1 MRLIRFRPALVFAF
15 SAVFLWSVKHF
26 GLPVDRI
33 AVVSWLLGALVCGNF
48 GKPLRE
54 QRAMV
59 RDWGILVALLFAY
72 EYSRGIADQLGT
84 RVHMT
89 AIRDIDRFLFFGND
103 PNVWMQNHFNV
114 SRKVSWYEIPL
125 AAVYMT
131 HFVFPVLV
139 AVVLWLRN
147 RGQWARYMRRFAL
160 LLGSGVA
167 TYILF
172 PVAPPWMAARD
183 GQMAHIVRI
192 TARGWRRI
200 GLSTVSK
207 VFDRGK
213 EITNPVAALP
223 SLHAAFSLLVVV
235 FFFKWI
241 SMPWRIIS
249 LVLPLSM
256 AFALVYFGEHYVTD
270 ILLGW
275 LYVGGASYIATRYER
290 KKLAKTEDLA
300 TSNEQLITSS

>member
-1 MRLIRFRPALVFAF
+1 MKLFSIRRALIAVYGLVFF
-15 SAVFLWSVKHF
+15 WSAKQF

-33 AVVSWLLGALVCGNF
+33 AVVLWLLGALVCGNF
-48 GKPLRE
+48 GKPMRE

-59 RDWGILVALLFAY
+59 RYWAILVALLFAY
-72 EYSRGIADQLGT
+72 EYSLGIADQLGT

-103 PNVWMQNHFNV
+103 PNVWVQNHFNI
-114 SRKVSWYEIPL
+114 SRKVSWYELPL
-125 AAVYMT
+125 AVVYMT
-131 HFVFPVLV
+131 HFVFPVAI
-139 AVVLWLRN
+139 AVVLWLSN
-147 RGQWARYMRRFAL
+147 RRQWDRYMRRFAL
-160 LLGSGVA
+160 LLGAGVA

-183 GQMAHIVRI
+183 GYIGDIARI
-192 TARGWRRI
+192 TARGWRSM

-235 FFFKWI
+235 FFFKWM
-241 SMPWRIIS
+241 STPWRIIS
-249 LVLPLSM
+249 LILPVSM

-270 ILLGW
+270 ILAGW
-275 LYVGGASYIATRYER
+275 LYVGAASYVATRYEH
-290 KKLAKTEDLA
+290 KKLVASAVAET
-300 TSNEQLITSS
+300 TSS

>member
-1 MRLIRFRPALVFAF
+1 MRRFSVRHVLTAIYSLI
-15 SAVFLWSVKHF
+15 FLWSAKQF

-33 AVVSWLLGALVCGNF
+33 AVVVWLLGALVCGTF

-54 QRAMV
+54 QLAMV
-59 RDWGILVALLFAY
+59 RDWAILVGLLFAY

-89 AIRDIDRFLFFGND
+89 AIRDVDRFLFFGND
-103 PNVWMQNHFNV
+103 PNVWVQSHFNI
-114 SRKVSWYEIPL
+114 SNKVSWYEFPL
-125 AAVYMT
+125 AVVYMT

-139 AVVLWLRN
+139 AVTLWLQNRN
-147 RGQWARYMRRFAL
+147 EWSRYLRRFAL

-183 GQMAHIVRI
+183 GYMDRIARI
-192 TARGWRRI
+192 TARGWRKM
-200 GLSTVSK
+200 GLSTVSE
-207 VFDRGK
+207 VFERGK

-235 FFFKWI
+235 FFFKWM
-241 SMPWRIIS
+241 STPWRIFALI
-249 LVLPLSM
+249 LPLSM

-275 LYVGGASYIATRYER
+275 LYVGAASYVATRYEQ
-290 KKLAKTEDLA
+290 KKLVAIAVAET
-300 TSNEQLITSS
+300 TSS

>member
-1 MRLIRFRPALVFAF
+1 MKLFSIRRALIAVYGL
-15 SAVFLWSVKHF
+15 VFLWSAKQF

-33 AVVSWLLGALVCGNF
+33 AVVLWLLGALVCGNF
-48 GKPLRE
+48 GKPMRE

-59 RDWGILVALLFAY
+59 RDWAILVALLFAY

-103 PNVWMQNHFNV
+103 PNVWVQNHFNI
-114 SRKVSWYEIPL
+114 SRKVSWYELPL
-125 AAVYMT
+125 AVVYMT
-131 HFVFPVLV
+131 HFVFPVAI
-139 AVVLWLRN
+139 AVVLWLSN
-147 RGQWARYMRRFAL
+147 RRQWDRYMRRFAL
-160 LLGSGVA
+160 LLGAGVA

-183 GQMAHIVRI
+183 GYIGDIARI
-192 TARGWRRI
+192 TARGWRSM

-213 EITNPVAALP
+213 EITNSVAALP

-235 FFFKWI
+235 FFFKWM
-241 SMPWRIIS
+241 STPWRIIS
-249 LVLPLSM
+249 LILPVSM

-270 ILLGW
+270 ILAGW
-275 LYVGGASYIATRYER
+275 LYVGAASYVATRYEH
-290 KKLAKTEDLA
+290 KKLVASAVAET
-300 TSNEQLITSS
+300 TSS

>member
-1 MRLIRFRPALVFAF
+1 MKLVSIRRALIAVYGL
-15 SAVFLWSVKHF
+15 VFLWSAKQF

-33 AVVSWLLGALVCGNF
+33 AVVLWLLGALVCGNF
-48 GKPLRE
+48 GKPMRE

-59 RDWGILVALLFAY
+59 RDWAILVALLFAY

-103 PNVWMQNHFNV
+103 PNVWVQNHFNI
-114 SRKVSWYEIPL
+114 SRKVSWYELPL
-125 AAVYMT
+125 AVVYMT
-131 HFVFPVLV
+131 HFVFPVAI
-139 AVVLWLRN
+139 AVVLWLSN
-147 RGQWARYMRRFAL
+147 RRQWDRYMRRFAL
-160 LLGSGVA
+160 LLGAGVA

-183 GQMAHIVRI
+183 GYIGDIARI
-192 TARGWRRI
+192 TARGWRSM

-235 FFFKWI
+235 FFFKWM
-241 SMPWRIIS
+241 STPWRIIS
-249 LVLPLSM
+249 LILPVSM

-270 ILLGW
+270 ILAGW
-275 LYVGGASYIATRYER
+275 LYVGAASYVATRYEH
-290 KKLAKTEDLA
+290 KKLVASAVAET
-300 TSNEQLITSS
+300 TSS

>member
-1 MRLIRFRPALVFAF
+1 MKLFSIRRALIAVYGL
-15 SAVFLWSVKHF
+15 VFLWSAKQF

-33 AVVSWLLGALVCGNF
+33 AVVLWLLGALVCGNF
-48 GKPLRE
+48 GKPMRE

-59 RDWGILVALLFAY
+59 RDWAILVALLFAY

-103 PNVWMQNHFNV
+103 PNVWVQNHFNI
-114 SRKVSWYEIPL
+114 SRKVSWYELPL
-125 AAVYMT
+125 AVVYMT
-131 HFVFPVLV
+131 HFVFPVAI
-139 AVVLWLRN
+139 AVILWLSN
-147 RGQWARYMRRFAL
+147 RRQWDRYMRRFAL
-160 LLGSGVA
+160 LLGAGVA

-183 GQMAHIVRI
+183 GYIGDIARI
-192 TARGWRRI
+192 TARGWRSM

-235 FFFKWI
+235 FFFKWM
-241 SMPWRIIS
+241 STPWRIIS
-249 LVLPLSM
+249 LILPVSM

-270 ILLGW
+270 ILAGW
-275 LYVGGASYIATRYER
+275 LYVGAASYVATRYEH
-290 KKLAKTEDLA
+290 KKLVASAVAET
-300 TSNEQLITSS
+300 TSS

>member
-1 MRLIRFRPALVFAF
+1 MNLRLISFRPALV
-15 SAVFLWSVKHF
+15 SAYCLVFLWSAKHF

-33 AVVSWLLGALVCGNF
+33 AVVSWLLGALVCGNS
-48 GKPLRE
+48 GKPSRE
-54 QRAMV
+54 QLVMI
-59 RDWGILVALLFAY
+59 RDWVILVALLFAY

-89 AIRDIDRFLFFGND
+89 AIRDVDRFLFFGND
-103 PNVWMQNHFNV
+103 PNVWVQSHFNI
-114 SRKVSWYEIPL
+114 SNKVSWYEFPL
-125 AAVYMT
+125 AVIYMT

-139 AVVLWLRN
+139 AVTLWLQNRN
-147 RGQWARYMRRFAL
+147 EWSRYLRRFAL

-183 GQMAHIVRI
+183 GYMDRIARI
-192 TARGWRRI
+192 TARGWRKM
-200 GLSTVSK
+200 GLSTVSE
-207 VFDRGK
+207 VFERGK

-235 FFFKWI
+235 FFFKWM
-241 SMPWRIIS
+241 STPWRIFALI
-249 LVLPLSM
+249 LPLSM

-275 LYVGGASYIATRYER
+275 LYVGAASYVATRYEQ
-290 KKLAKTEDLA
+290 KKLVAIAVAET
-300 TSNEQLITSS
+300 TSS

>member
-1 MRLIRFRPALVFAF
+1 MKLFSFRRVLTAVYFI
-15 SAVFLWSVKHF
+15 VFLWSAKQF

-59 RDWGILVALLFAY
+59 RDWAILVALLFAY

-103 PNVWMQNHFNV
+103 PNVWVQNHFNI
-114 SRKVSWYEIPL
+114 SRKVSWYELPL
-125 AAVYMT
+125 AVVYMT
-131 HFVFPVLV
+131 HFVFPVAI
-139 AVVLWLRN
+139 AVILWLRN
-147 RGQWARYMRRFAL
+147 RHQWERYMRRFAL

-183 GQMAHIVRI
+183 GYMGDIARI
-192 TARGWRRI
+192 TARGWRSM

-235 FFFKWI
+235 FFFKWM
-241 SMPWRIIS
+241 STPWRIFS
-249 LVLPLSM
+249 LILPLSM
-256 AFALVYFGEHYVTD
+256 AFALLYFGEHYVTD

-275 LYVGGASYIATRYER
+275 IYVGAASYFATHYEH
-290 KKLAKTEDLA
+290 KKLAASAVAETIR
-300 TSNEQLITSS
+300 S

>member
-1 MRLIRFRPALVFAF
+1 MRRFSVRHVLTAIYSLI
-15 SAVFLWSVKHF
+15 FLWSAKQF

-33 AVVSWLLGALVCGNF
+33 AVVLWLLGALVCGNF

-54 QRAMV
+54 QLAMV
-59 RDWGILVALLFAY
+59 RDWAILVGLLFAY

-89 AIRDIDRFLFFGND
+89 AIRDVDRFLFFGND
-103 PNVWMQNHFNV
+103 PNVWVQSHFNI
-114 SRKVSWYEIPL
+114 SNKVSWYEFPL
-125 AAVYMT
+125 AVVYMT

-139 AVVLWLRN
+139 AVTLWLQNRN
-147 RGQWARYMRRFAL
+147 EWSRYLRRFAL

-183 GQMAHIVRI
+183 GYMDRIARI
-192 TARGWRRI
+192 TARGWRKM
-200 GLSTVSK
+200 GLSTVSE
-207 VFDRGK
+207 VFERGK

-235 FFFKWI
+235 FFFKWM
-241 SMPWRIIS
+241 STPWRIFALI
-249 LVLPLSM
+249 LPLSM

-275 LYVGGASYIATRYER
+275 LYVGAASYVATRYEQ
-290 KKLAKTEDLA
+290 KKLVAIAVAET
-300 TSNEQLITSS
+300 TSS

>member
-1 MRLIRFRPALVFAF
+1 M
-15 SAVFLWSVKHF
+15 
-26 GLPVDRI
+26 
-33 AVVSWLLGALVCGNF
+33 SWLLGALVCGNF
-48 GKPLRE
+48 GKPFRE

-59 RDWGILVALLFAY
+59 RDWSILVALLFVY

-103 PNVWMQNHFNV
+103 PNVWVQNHFNV
-114 SRKVSWYEIPL
+114 SRKVSWYELPL
-125 AAVYMT
+125 AVVYMT
-131 HFVFPVLV
+131 HFVFPVAI
-139 AVVLWLRN
+139 AVILWLRN
-147 RGQWARYMRRFAL
+147 RHEWDRYMRRFAL
-160 LLGSGVA
+160 LLGAGVA

-183 GQMAHIVRI
+183 GYIAHIARI
-192 TARGWRRI
+192 TARGWRSM

-213 EITNPVAALP
+213 QITNPVAALP

-235 FFFKWI
+235 FLFKWM
-241 SMPWRIIS
+241 SKPWRIIS
-249 LVLPLSM
+249 MLFPLSM

-275 LYVGGASYIATRYER
+275 LYVGAASYVATRYEQR
-290 KKLAKTEDLA
+290 KLAATEVA
-300 TSNEQLITSS
+300 VTSN

>member
-1 MRLIRFRPALVFAF
+1 MKLFSIRRALIAVYGLVFF
-15 SAVFLWSVKHF
+15 WSAKQF

-33 AVVSWLLGALVCGNF
+33 AVVLWLLGALVCGNF
-48 GKPLRE
+48 GKPMRE

-59 RDWGILVALLFAY
+59 RDWAILVALLFAY

-103 PNVWMQNHFNV
+103 PNVWVQNHFNI
-114 SRKVSWYEIPL
+114 SRKVSWYELPL
-125 AAVYMT
+125 AVVYMT
-131 HFVFPVLV
+131 HFVFPVAI
-139 AVVLWLRN
+139 AVVLWLCN
-147 RGQWARYMRRFAL
+147 RRQWDRYMRRFAL
-160 LLGSGVA
+160 LLGAGVA

-183 GQMAHIVRI
+183 GYIGDIARI
-192 TARGWRRI
+192 TARGWRSM

-235 FFFKWI
+235 FFFKWM
-241 SMPWRIIS
+241 STPWRIIS
-249 LVLPLSM
+249 LILPVSM

-270 ILLGW
+270 ILAGW
-275 LYVGGASYIATRYER
+275 LYVGAASYVATRYEH
-290 KKLAKTEDLA
+290 KKLVASAVAET
-300 TSNEQLITSS
+300 TSS

>member
-1 MRLIRFRPALVFAF
+1 MKLFSIRRALIAVYGL
-15 SAVFLWSVKHF
+15 VFLWSAKQF

-33 AVVSWLLGALVCGNF
+33 AVVLWLLGALVCGNF
-48 GKPLRE
+48 GKPMRE

-59 RDWGILVALLFAY
+59 RDWAILVALLFAY

-103 PNVWMQNHFNV
+103 PNVWVQNHFNI
-114 SRKVSWYEIPL
+114 SRKVSWYELPL
-125 AAVYMT
+125 AVVYMT
-131 HFVFPVLV
+131 HFVFPVAI
-139 AVVLWLRN
+139 AVVLWLSN
-147 RGQWARYMRRFAL
+147 RRQWDRYMRRFAL
-160 LLGSGVA
+160 LLGAGVA

-183 GQMAHIVRI
+183 GYIGDIARI
-192 TARGWRRI
+192 TARGWRSM

-235 FFFKWI
+235 FFFKWM
-241 SMPWRIIS
+241 STPWRIIS
-249 LVLPLSM
+249 LILPVSM

-270 ILLGW
+270 ILAGW
-275 LYVGGASYIATRYER
+275 LYVGAASYVATRYEH
-290 KKLAKTEDLA
+290 KKLVASAVAET
-300 TSNEQLITSS
+300 TSS

>member
-1 MRLIRFRPALVFAF
+1 MKLFSIRRALIAVYGL
-15 SAVFLWSVKHF
+15 VFLWSAKQF

-33 AVVSWLLGALVCGNF
+33 AVVLWLLGALVCGNF
-48 GKPLRE
+48 GKPMRE

-59 RDWGILVALLFAY
+59 RDWAILVALLFAY

-103 PNVWMQNHFNV
+103 PNVWVQNHFNI
-114 SRKVSWYEIPL
+114 SRKVSWYELPL
-125 AAVYMT
+125 AVVYMT
-131 HFVFPVLV
+131 HFVFPVAI
-139 AVVLWLRN
+139 AVVLWLSN
-147 RGQWARYMRRFAL
+147 RRQWDRYMRRFAL
-160 LLGSGVA
+160 LLGAGVA

-183 GQMAHIVRI
+183 GYIGDISRI
-192 TARGWRRI
+192 TARGWRSM

-235 FFFKWI
+235 FFFKWM
-241 SMPWRIIS
+241 STPWRIIS
-249 LVLPLSM
+249 LILPVSM

-270 ILLGW
+270 ILAGW
-275 LYVGGASYIATRYER
+275 LYVGAASYVATRYEH
-290 KKLAKTEDLA
+290 KKLVASAVAET
-300 TSNEQLITSS
+300 TSS

>member
-1 MRLIRFRPALVFAF
+1 MKLFSIRRALIAVYGLVFF
-15 SAVFLWSVKHF
+15 WSAKQF

-33 AVVSWLLGALVCGNF
+33 AVVLWLLGALVCGNF
-48 GKPLRE
+48 GKPMRE
-54 QRAMV
+54 QREMV
-59 RDWGILVALLFAY
+59 RDWAILVALLFAY

-103 PNVWMQNHFNV
+103 PNVWVQNYFNI
-114 SRKVSWYEIPL
+114 SHKVSWYELPL
-125 AAVYMT
+125 AVVYMT
-131 HFVFPVLV
+131 HFVFPVAI
-139 AVVLWLRN
+139 AVVLWLCN
-147 RGQWARYMRRFAL
+147 RRQWDRYMRRFAL
-160 LLGSGVA
+160 LLGAGVA

-183 GQMAHIVRI
+183 GYIGDIARI
-192 TARGWRRI
+192 TARGWRSM

-235 FFFKWI
+235 FFFKWM
-241 SMPWRIIS
+241 STPWRIFALI
-249 LVLPLSM
+249 LPLSM

-275 LYVGGASYIATRYER
+275 LYVGAASYVATRYEQ
-290 KKLAKTEDLA
+290 KKLVAIAVAET
-300 TSNEQLITSS
+300 TSS

>member
-1 MRLIRFRPALVFAF
+1 MKLFSIRRALIAVYGLVFF
-15 SAVFLWSVKHF
+15 WSAKQF

-33 AVVSWLLGALVCGNF
+33 AVVLWLLGALVCGNF
-48 GKPLRE
+48 GKPMRE

-59 RDWGILVALLFAY
+59 RDWAILVALLFAY

-103 PNVWMQNHFNV
+103 PNVWVQNHFNI
-114 SRKVSWYEIPL
+114 SRKVSWYELPL
-125 AAVYMT
+125 AVVYMT
-131 HFVFPVLV
+131 HFVFPVAI
-139 AVVLWLRN
+139 AVVLWLSN
-147 RGQWARYMRRFAL
+147 RRQWDRYMRRFAL
-160 LLGSGVA
+160 LLGAGVA
-167 TYILF
+167 NYILF

-183 GQMAHIVRI
+183 GYIGDIARI
-192 TARGWRRI
+192 TARGWRSM

-235 FFFKWI
+235 FFFKWM
-241 SMPWRIIS
+241 STPWRIIS
-249 LVLPLSM
+249 LILPVSM

-270 ILLGW
+270 ILAGW
-275 LYVGGASYIATRYER
+275 LYVGAASYVATRYEH
-290 KKLAKTEDLA
+290 KKLVASAVAET
-300 TSNEQLITSS
+300 TSS

>member
-1 MRLIRFRPALVFAF
+1 MRRFSVRHVLTAVYCLI
-15 SAVFLWSVKHF
+15 FLWSAKQF

-33 AVVSWLLGALVCGNF
+33 AVVLWLLGALVCGNL

-54 QRAMV
+54 QLAMV
-59 RDWGILVALLFAY
+59 RDWAILVGLLFAY

-89 AIRDIDRFLFFGND
+89 AIRDVDRFLFFGND
-103 PNVWMQNHFNV
+103 PNVWVQSHFNI
-114 SRKVSWYEIPL
+114 SNKVSWYEFPL
-125 AAVYMT
+125 AVVYMT

-139 AVVLWLRN
+139 AVTLWLQNRN
-147 RGQWARYMRRFAL
+147 EWSRYLRRFAL

-183 GQMAHIVRI
+183 GYMDRIARI
-192 TARGWRRI
+192 TARGWRKM
-200 GLSTVSK
+200 GLSTVSE
-207 VFDRGK
+207 VFERGK

-235 FFFKWI
+235 FFFKWM
-241 SMPWRIIS
+241 SKPWRIFALI
-249 LVLPLSM
+249 LPLAM
-256 AFALVYFGEHYVTD
+256 GFALIYFGEHYVTD

-275 LYVGGASYIATRYER
+275 LYVGAASYVATRYEQ
-290 KKLAKTEDLA
+290 KKLVASAVAET
-300 TSNEQLITSS
+300 TSS

>member
-1 MRLIRFRPALVFAF
+1 MKLFSIRRALIAVYGL
-15 SAVFLWSVKHF
+15 VFLWSAKQF

-33 AVVSWLLGALVCGNF
+33 AVVLWLLGALVCGNF
-48 GKPLRE
+48 GKPMRD
-54 QRAMV
+54 QRAML
-59 RDWGILVALLFAY
+59 RDWAILVALLFAY

-103 PNVWMQNHFNV
+103 PNVWVQNHFNI
-114 SRKVSWYEIPL
+114 SRKVSWYELPL
-125 AAVYMT
+125 AVVYMT
-131 HFVFPVLV
+131 HFVFPVAI
-139 AVVLWLRN
+139 AVVLWLSN
-147 RGQWARYMRRFAL
+147 RRQWDRYMRRFAL
-160 LLGSGVA
+160 LLGAGVA

-183 GQMAHIVRI
+183 GYIGDIARI
-192 TARGWRRI
+192 TARGWRSM

-235 FFFKWI
+235 FFFKWM
-241 SMPWRIIS
+241 STPWRIIS
-249 LVLPLSM
+249 LILPVSM

-270 ILLGW
+270 ILAGW
-275 LYVGGASYIATRYER
+275 LYVGAASYVATRYEH
-290 KKLAKTEDLA
+290 KKLVASAVAET
-300 TSNEQLITSS
+300 TSS

>member
-1 MRLIRFRPALVFAF
+1 MKWFSFRRVLVAVYCI
-15 SAVFLWSVKHF
+15 VFLWSAKHF

-33 AVVSWLLGALVCGNF
+33 AVVSWLLGALICGNF

-54 QRAMV
+54 QMAMV
-59 RDWGILVALLFAY
+59 RDWAILVTLLFAY

-103 PNVWMQNHFNV
+103 PNVWLQNHFNI
-114 SRKVSWYEIPL
+114 SRKVSWYELPL
-125 AAVYMT
+125 AVVYMT
-131 HFVFPVLV
+131 HFVFPVAI
-139 AVVLWLRN
+139 AVILWLRN
-147 RGQWARYMRRFAL
+147 RNEWSRYMRRFAL

-183 GQMAHIVRI
+183 GYMGDISRI
-192 TARGWRRI
+192 TARGWRSM
-200 GLSTVSK
+200 GLSTVSR

-235 FFFKWI
+235 FFFKL
-241 SMPWRIIS
+241 MTTPWRIFS
-249 LVLPLSM
+249 LILPLSM
-256 AFALVYFGEHYVTD
+256 AFALLYFGEHYVTD

-275 LYVGGASYIATRYER
+275 LYVGAASYFATRYEN
-290 KKLAKTEDLA
+290 KKLIA
-300 TSNEQLITSS
+300 TKFQ

>member
-1 MRLIRFRPALVFAF
+1 MKLFSIRRALIAVYGL
-15 SAVFLWSVKHF
+15 VFLWSAKQF

-33 AVVSWLLGALVCGNF
+33 AVVLWLLGALVCGNF
-48 GKPLRE
+48 GKPMRE

-59 RDWGILVALLFAY
+59 RDWAILVALLFAY

-103 PNVWMQNHFNV
+103 PNVWVQNHFNI
-114 SRKVSWYEIPL
+114 SRKVSWYELPL
-125 AAVYMT
+125 EVVYMT
-131 HFVFPVLV
+131 HFVFPVAI
-139 AVVLWLRN
+139 AVVLWLSN
-147 RGQWARYMRRFAL
+147 RRQWDRYMRRFAL
-160 LLGSGVA
+160 LLGAGVA

-183 GQMAHIVRI
+183 GYIGDIARI
-192 TARGWRRI
+192 TARGWRSM

-213 EITNPVAALP
+213 EITNSVAALP

-235 FFFKWI
+235 FFFKWM
-241 SMPWRIIS
+241 STPWRIIS
-249 LVLPLSM
+249 LILPVSM

-270 ILLGW
+270 ILAGW
-275 LYVGGASYIATRYER
+275 LYVGAASYVATRYEH
-290 KKLAKTEDLA
+290 KKLVASAVAET
-300 TSNEQLITSS
+300 TSS

>member
-1 MRLIRFRPALVFAF
+1 MKLFSIRRALIAVYGL
-15 SAVFLWSVKHF
+15 VFLWSAKQF

-33 AVVSWLLGALVCGNF
+33 AVVLWLLGALVCGNF
-48 GKPLRE
+48 GKPMRE

-59 RDWGILVALLFAY
+59 RDWAILVALLFAY

-103 PNVWMQNHFNV
+103 PNVWVQNHFNI
-114 SRKVSWYEIPL
+114 SRKVSWYELPL
-125 AAVYMT
+125 AVVYMT
-131 HFVFPVLV
+131 HFVFPVAI
-139 AVVLWLRN
+139 AVVLWLSN
-147 RGQWARYMRRFAL
+147 RRQWDRYMRRFAL
-160 LLGSGVA
+160 LLGAGVA

-172 PVAPPWMAARD
+172 PGAPPWMAARD
-183 GQMAHIVRI
+183 GYIGDIARI
-192 TARGWRRI
+192 TARGWRSM

-235 FFFKWI
+235 FFFKWM
-241 SMPWRIIS
+241 STPWRIIS
-249 LVLPLSM
+249 LILPVSM

-270 ILLGW
+270 ILAGW
-275 LYVGGASYIATRYER
+275 LYVGAASYIATRYEH
-290 KKLAKTEDLA
+290 KKLVASAVAET
-300 TSNEQLITSS
+300 TSS

>member
-1 MRLIRFRPALVFAF
+1 MKLFSFRRVLTAVYCI
-15 SAVFLWSVKHF
+15 VFLWSAKHF

-59 RDWGILVALLFAY
+59 RDWAILVALLFAY

-103 PNVWMQNHFNV
+103 PNVWVQNHFNI
-114 SRKVSWYEIPL
+114 SRKVSWYELPL
-125 AAVYMT
+125 AVVYMT
-131 HFVFPVLV
+131 HFVFPVAI
-139 AVVLWLRN
+139 AVILWLRN
-147 RGQWARYMRRFAL
+147 RHQWERYMRRFAL

-183 GQMAHIVRI
+183 GYMGDIARI
-192 TARGWRRI
+192 TARGWRSM

-235 FFFKWI
+235 FFFKWM
-241 SMPWRIIS
+241 STPWRIFS
-249 LVLPLSM
+249 LILPLSM
-256 AFALVYFGEHYVTD
+256 AFALLYFGEHYVTD

-275 LYVGGASYIATRYER
+275 IYVGAASYFATHYEH
-290 KKLAKTEDLA
+290 KKLAASAVAETIR
-300 TSNEQLITSS
+300 S

>member
-1 MRLIRFRPALVFAF
+1 MKLFSIRRALIAVYGL
-15 SAVFLWSVKHF
+15 VFLWSAKQF

-33 AVVSWLLGALVCGNF
+33 AVVLWLLGALVCGNF
-48 GKPLRE
+48 GKPMRE

-59 RDWGILVALLFAY
+59 RDWAILVALLFAY

-103 PNVWMQNHFNV
+103 PNVWVQNHFNI
-114 SRKVSWYEIPL
+114 SRKVSWYELPL
-125 AAVYMT
+125 AVVYMT
-131 HFVFPVLV
+131 HFVFPVAI
-139 AVVLWLRN
+139 AVVLWLSN
-147 RGQWARYMRRFAL
+147 RRQWDRYMRRFAL
-160 LLGSGVA
+160 LLGAGVA

-183 GQMAHIVRI
+183 GYIGDIARI
-192 TARGWRRI
+192 TASGWRSM

-235 FFFKWI
+235 FFFKWM
-241 SMPWRIIS
+241 STPWRIIS
-249 LVLPLSM
+249 LILPVSM

-270 ILLGW
+270 ILAGW
-275 LYVGGASYIATRYER
+275 LYVGAASYVATRYEH
-290 KKLAKTEDLA
+290 KKLVASAVAET
-300 TSNEQLITSS
+300 TSS

>member
-1 MRLIRFRPALVFAF
+1 MKLFSFRRVLTAVYCI
-15 SAVFLWSVKHF
+15 VFLWSAKQF

-59 RDWGILVALLFAY
+59 RDWALLVALLFAY

-103 PNVWMQNHFNV
+103 PNVWVQNHFNI
-114 SRKVSWYEIPL
+114 SRKVSWYELPL
-125 AAVYMT
+125 AVVYMT
-131 HFVFPVLV
+131 HFVFPVAI
-139 AVVLWLRN
+139 AVILWLRK
-147 RGQWARYMRRFAL
+147 RHQWERYMRRFAL

-183 GQMAHIVRI
+183 GYMGDIARI
-192 TARGWRRI
+192 TARGWRSM

-207 VFDRGK
+207 VF
-213 EITNPVAALP
+213 
-223 SLHAAFSLLVVV
+223 
-235 FFFKWI
+235 FKWM
-241 SMPWRIIS
+241 STPWRIFS
-249 LVLPLSM
+249 LILPLSM
-256 AFALVYFGEHYVTD
+256 AFALLYFGEHYVTD

-275 LYVGGASYIATRYER
+275 IYVGAASYFATHYEH
-290 KKLAKTEDLA
+290 KKLAASAVAETIR
-300 TSNEQLITSS
+300 S

>member
-1 MRLIRFRPALVFAF
+1 MKLFSIRRALIAVYGLVFF
-15 SAVFLWSVKHF
+15 WSAKQF

-33 AVVSWLLGALVCGNF
+33 AVVLWLLGALVCGNF
-48 GKPLRE
+48 GKPMRE

-59 RDWGILVALLFAY
+59 RDWAILVALLFAY

-103 PNVWMQNHFNV
+103 PNVWVQNHFNI
-114 SRKVSWYEIPL
+114 SRKVSWYELPL
-125 AAVYMT
+125 AVVYMT
-131 HFVFPVLV
+131 HFVFPVAI
-139 AVVLWLRN
+139 AVILWLCN
-147 RGQWARYMRRFAL
+147 RRQWDRYMRRFAL
-160 LLGSGVA
+160 LLGAGVA

-183 GQMAHIVRI
+183 GYIGDIARI
-192 TARGWRRI
+192 TARGWRSM

-235 FFFKWI
+235 FFFKWM
-241 SMPWRIIS
+241 STPWRIIS
-249 LVLPLSM
+249 LILPVSM

-270 ILLGW
+270 ILAGW
-275 LYVGGASYIATRYER
+275 LYVGAASYVATRYEH
-290 KKLAKTEDLA
+290 KKLVASAVAET
-300 TSNEQLITSS
+300 TSS

>member
-1 MRLIRFRPALVFAF
+1 MKLFSIRRALIAVYGL
-15 SAVFLWSVKHF
+15 VFLWSAKQF

-33 AVVSWLLGALVCGNF
+33 AVVLWLLGALVCGNF
-48 GKPLRE
+48 GKPMRE

-59 RDWGILVALLFAY
+59 RDWAILVALLFAY

-103 PNVWMQNHFNV
+103 PNVWVQNHFNI
-114 SRKVSWYEIPL
+114 SRKVSWYELPL
-125 AAVYMT
+125 AVVYMT
-131 HFVFPVLV
+131 HFVFPVAI
-139 AVVLWLRN
+139 AVVLWLSN
-147 RGQWARYMRRFAL
+147 RRQWDRYMRRFAL
-160 LLGSGVA
+160 LLCAGVA

-183 GQMAHIVRI
+183 GYIGDIARI
-192 TARGWRRI
+192 TARGWRSM

-235 FFFKWI
+235 FFFKWM
-241 SMPWRIIS
+241 STPWRIIS
-249 LVLPLSM
+249 LILPVSM

-270 ILLGW
+270 ILAGW
-275 LYVGGASYIATRYER
+275 LYVGAASYVATRYEH
-290 KKLAKTEDLA
+290 KKLVASAVAET
-300 TSNEQLITSS
+300 TSS

>member
-1 MRLIRFRPALVFAF
+1 MKLFSFRRVLTAVYCI
-15 SAVFLWSVKHF
+15 VFLWSAKQY

-59 RDWGILVALLFAY
+59 RDWAILVALLFAY

-103 PNVWMQNHFNV
+103 PNVWVQNHFNI
-114 SRKVSWYEIPL
+114 SRKVSWYELPL
-125 AAVYMT
+125 AVVYMT
-131 HFVFPVLV
+131 HFVFPVAI
-139 AVVLWLRN
+139 AVILWLRN
-147 RGQWARYMRRFAL
+147 RHQWERYMRRFAL

-183 GQMAHIVRI
+183 GYMGDIARI
-192 TARGWRRI
+192 TARGWRSM

-235 FFFKWI
+235 FFFKWM
-241 SMPWRIIS
+241 STPWRIFS
-249 LVLPLSM
+249 LILPLSM
-256 AFALVYFGEHYVTD
+256 AFALLYFGEHYVTD

-275 LYVGGASYIATRYER
+275 IYVGAASYFATHYEH
-290 KKLAKTEDLA
+290 KKLAASAVAETIR
-300 TSNEQLITSS
+300 S

>member
-1 MRLIRFRPALVFAF
+1 MKLFSFRRVLTAVYCI
-15 SAVFLWSVKHF
+15 VFLWSAKQY

-59 RDWGILVALLFAY
+59 RDWAILVALLFAY

-103 PNVWMQNHFNV
+103 PNVWVQNHFNI
-114 SRKVSWYEIPL
+114 SRKVSWYELPL
-125 AAVYMT
+125 AVVYMT
-131 HFVFPVLV
+131 HFVFPVAI
-139 AVVLWLRN
+139 AVILWLRN
-147 RGQWARYMRRFAL
+147 RHQWERYMRRFAL

-183 GQMAHIVRI
+183 GYMGDIARI
-192 TARGWRRI
+192 TARGWRSM

-235 FFFKWI
+235 FFFKWM
-241 SMPWRIIS
+241 STPWRIFS
-249 LVLPLSM
+249 LILPLSM
-256 AFALVYFGEHYVTD
+256 AFALLYFGEHYVTD

-275 LYVGGASYIATRYER
+275 IYVGAASYFATHYEH
-290 KKLAKTEDLA
+290 KKLAASAVAETIG
-300 TSNEQLITSS
+300 S

>member
-1 MRLIRFRPALVFAF
+1 MKLFSIRRALIAVYGL
-15 SAVFLWSVKHF
+15 VFLWSAKQF

-33 AVVSWLLGALVCGNF
+33 AVVLWLLGALVCGNV
-48 GKPLRE
+48 GKPMRE

-59 RDWGILVALLFAY
+59 RDWAILVALLFAY

-103 PNVWMQNHFNV
+103 PNVWVQNHFNI
-114 SRKVSWYEIPL
+114 SRKVSWYELPL
-125 AAVYMT
+125 AVVYMT
-131 HFVFPVLV
+131 HFVFPVAI
-139 AVVLWLRN
+139 AVVLWLSN
-147 RGQWARYMRRFAL
+147 RRQWDRYMRRFAL
-160 LLGSGVA
+160 LLGAGVA

-183 GQMAHIVRI
+183 GYIGDIARI
-192 TARGWRRI
+192 TARGWRSM

-235 FFFKWI
+235 FFFKWM
-241 SMPWRIIS
+241 STPWRIIS
-249 LVLPLSM
+249 LILPVSM

-270 ILLGW
+270 ILAGW
-275 LYVGGASYIATRYER
+275 LYVGAASYVATRYEH
-290 KKLAKTEDLA
+290 KKLVASAVAET
-300 TSNEQLITSS
+300 TSS

>member
-1 MRLIRFRPALVFAF
+1 MKLFSIRRALIAVYGL
-15 SAVFLWSVKHF
+15 VFLWSAKQF

-33 AVVSWLLGALVCGNF
+33 AVVLWLLGALVCGNF
-48 GKPLRE
+48 GKPMRE

-59 RDWGILVALLFAY
+59 RDWAILVALLFAY

-103 PNVWMQNHFNV
+103 PNVWVQNHFNI
-114 SRKVSWYEIPL
+114 SRKVSWYELPL
-125 AAVYMT
+125 AVVYMT
-131 HFVFPVLV
+131 HFVFPVAI
-139 AVVLWLRN
+139 AVVLWLSN
-147 RGQWARYMRRFAL
+147 RRQWDRYMRRFAL
-160 LLGSGVA
+160 LLGAGVA

-183 GQMAHIVRI
+183 GYMGDIARI
-192 TARGWRRI
+192 TARGWRSM

-235 FFFKWI
+235 FFFKWM
-241 SMPWRIIS
+241 STPWRIIS
-249 LVLPLSM
+249 LILPVSM

-275 LYVGGASYIATRYER
+275 IYVGAASYVATRYEH
-290 KKLAKTEDLA
+290 KKLAASAVAETIR
-300 TSNEQLITSS
+300 S